1 MEEKERNVFSFG
13 KHEKIKVKKF
23 VFSSKKMEQSFIFK
37 QHDKKNLSNL
47 EKKVLHEQ
55 KIKKLVKKMKFFCK
69 RRH

>member
-47 EKKVLHEQ
+47 KK
-55 KIKKLVKKMKFFCK
+55 KKYFMNKK
-69 RRH
+69 